1 MVTRGRPTRA
11 RAMDAESRRAMTA
24 ARRHRAARASARAD
38 ADARRA
44 DADAKA
50 ARRRARG
57 RATRGR
63 ARASIRATIAA
74 LVGACVVMC
83 VPRGG
88 CAAEGVDAHG
98 AVAKRTSTN
107 TKSEGVGGML
117 NEISELVERQR
128 AFEDAHEGC
137 ENVRLV
143 LLEAPKRGRV
153 SIALRDG
160 SKLWQRF
167 EFRDAGAQTTCVDLS
182 EPNDFEIT
190 TAGARGDDDEYSI
203 RVEKETGDALLMR
216 LGADDENGEAHTTYA
231 ALKLR
236 TASGKNV
243 GVLGDRFESCEDVVV
258 DTAFARHAGVAR
270 SMQHRLLDDSG
281 DLLSKWTSHATGQK
295 KMCLLRGRDYTLH
308 LNGAMSRGR
317 VDDQL
322 AVRVTRE
329 EGDESDGF
337 TYLTTRSQAMVN
349 DKNDVYIG
357 VQDATQDNIDLRGVY
372 HFHIPSACAM
382 DEVELSVVLKASKYG
397 DSVPPEGMSWIVQD
411 EAGSLV
417 MKTAKRFR
425 TQDYGVT
432 RHQSMCVPKGKY
444 EFIAFAS
451 DKRGWKYGTE
461 LKIYQRLQGGKRQL
475 LASRGGNEEA
485 SARGFSAP
493 WFSGALISEP
503 IELSVGTEQSA
514 VASQDEPS
522 VKIAF
527 QGPKA
532 LLGNARFVPSRALV
546 RADVMAIIS
555 ACVAVCA
562 LVALHNDTKDG
573 DGEVKISL
581 VDGKANSAYGT
592 DTAKKTD
599 VGEHV
604 SRSSSGK
611 SHGLVSRSSYLKIVA
626 VGASALSVM
635 AIGSIGSVRLDE
647 TSRLGNSTV
656 RQATCGMGVT
666 KCQFVH
672 SPDCRSKTMY
682 AYRSG
687 KLAHDPLLVLPYE
700 SSILD
705 GSSIAAEIKFD
716 ANFCAVQG
724 MKTCNDLG
732 DTSADT
738 LTGCSQACRAKDG
751 CESFSLQS
759 TVCRLCSTE
768 HVSRSV
774 ATSTVSVARCMRPYQ
789 FAFQGVSL
797 DECAKACDDTAA
809 CRGFNYF
816 ERSHAMS
823 SHCSL
828 LRAPAHFEAHV
839 WRDSA
844 RTKSGIVGAA
854 TYYKVP
860 SMGTLCK
867 ERGEAVQAPAL
878 PSGLGI
884 GDSAADAVIPSR
896 DGYPHD
902 NFYAGDKGYPND
914 EARPPNHDDSDFV
927 ADFMIT
933 SEIELIGVTVHSLES
948 NDVSRRAFIK
958 GLAIFF
964 GITSDEVVIMDV
976 TPSQDVGTSHGVHVA
991 FVILTT
997 SSHKMS
1003 QVVGDIKSVLDE
1015 PNDEVRLLFN
1025 GAGLTVTKATFQEPP
1040 LVTEQEASP
1049 SPTASDELVTNVSTT
1064 VEGKPVAPTANTTQT
1079 PSNVTENEP
1088 VATNLPPT
1096 SIPGADLA
1104 ITGALQIVG
1113 YTPEEFDATARERL
1127 RRSMLTF
1134 FMAHNDDISI
1144 ALMQNASLVE
1154 GTQVAYK
1161 MKENN
1166 PHKATIIV
1174 EALLLMQ
1181 EPSAISEN
1189 FLHVL
1194 HFKGLTNVQTSLT
1207 IGHPRVVLE
1216 KHMPPPPPSP
1226 PPPPKT
1232 IVMVQNITKT
1242 INVVQ
1247 SALELKG
1254 INVQT
1259 FNEAK
1264 KDFLKAGLSEFMSKV
1279 LQRTVTSDLIRV
1291 LSVSGQGYIKY
1302 FDTNIVSSGDVAQ
1315 LGISSSN
1322 VKVNYEVIVGEEE
1335 DAKTMALL
1343 NELSGGTSTPISR
1356 DVDQDV
1362 YPSEADAYPSEA
1374 DAYPARSPP
1383 IESDDQ
1389 YPSSTS
1395 NSDSSLVT
1403 NDLLGT
1409 LLLDI
1414 KENGLAEVEEIEIE
1428 ELPVA
1433 KKQEVSEQV
1442 EIEVLAPETSTPVT
1456 EEEELTDLND
1466 DETIE
1471 TNFLKALDEIK
1482 VLSNASDAEVYLVD
1496 SVLRIDGYDMNT
1508 FDAVSRNAFTA
1519 GMARFLGIA
1528 FAHVRIIDVTV
1539 VHTSTGRRLL
1549 TDLLDVEFV
1558 AELPTEESANAVA
1571 QEITDLMDSENA
1583 EAIQN
1588 ELMTD
1593 LQEAGLDQVTNGE
1606 MTQVPVISS
1615 ASSEPSSPVPGETP
1629 NAYPTQS
1636 PVPGEAPNA
1645 YPTPSPNAYPT
1656 QSPVPGEA
1664 PNAYPTPSPNAY
1676 PTPSPSAY
1684 PTPSPE
1690 GPCEAVCAALNSKSG
1705 PNNTAS
1711 CDIHFGCVFD
1721 HTQMSGQG
1729 ACISFAAGGDEPCP
1743 SRADWDA
1750 IVPGQ
1755 DCNTENTP
1763 TCARL
1768 FYGDEYDNAV
1778 AGTLPEDWVGD
1789 WSAVPTPEP
1798 SVPSD
1803 SHPTTDSHASFYP
1816 ASSPVPGETPNA
1828 YPTSSPNAYDAGTMS
1843 YEEYVKTYGEDW
1855 DELASAYPTPSPVP
1869 GEAPNAYPT
1878 SSPNAYPTQSPVP
1891 GETPNAYPTSSPNAY
1906 PTQSPVPGEAP
1917 NAYPTPSPSA
1927 FPTPSPVPGETPAV
1941 GPTYSE
1947 PIAQIVYETKSV
1959 VRLVGYHAGAFGETQ
1974 SRLFKVGMATFYKV
1988 APEDISISS
1997 VKDVVSSS
2005 SRRLL
2010 QTSAIDVNY
2019 TVTSTTIESVLEVAN
2034 QTNSAVTTTQG
2045 EVYDDLRAAGLII
2058 SDAVILLEA
2067 QTTEKASALAPSGPY
2082 DINVNLH
2089 LDVDVHVDNAPASRE
2104 PTSSTPGGNPADT
2117 EGGYPSTPTSS
2128 YPAGGYP
2135 STPTSS
2141 YPAAPSDCVP
2151 VNTETEAAQYYRNES
2166 LQHEALETAQSYARQ
2181 NDLPLP
2187 DAHTFVR
2194 AKVCNAPHM
2203 RCCSEL
2209 NWRQDNRVRFPFVCG
2224 DSAGCAKKTFD
2235 VARKNCVARGGDLC
2249 RGNAVSTS
2257 MHDPSCVGTK
2267 SDYVWT
2273 LTHCDVNGV
2282 HGRVIRPSAGG
2293 APGALC
2299 ETNLMANH
2307 QSRCCSNVC

>member
-884 GDSAADAVIPSR
+884 GDSADDAVITSR

-1636 PVPGEAPNA
+1636 PVPGETPNAYPTQSPVPGEAPNA

-1828 YPTSSPNAYDAGTMS
+1828 YPTSSPNAYPTQS
-1843 YEEYVKTYGEDW
+1843 PVPGE
-1855 DELASAYPTPSPVP
+1855 APNAYPTQSPVP

-1891 GETPNAYPTSSPNAY
+1891 GET
-1906 PTQSPVPGEAP
+1906 P